1 MTSPD
6 RAPDVQPIVDWLI
19 GGASA
24 AVGADGLVD
33 ELCCRMRTAGVPLA
47 RAALFVRPLHPN
59 VAARAFYWR
68 QGDRAVEVSDQ
79 GHEFIGTDEQLASPV
94 RAVSAARSALRRRL
108 CDDATPLDFPVLH
121 ELRAGGMTD
130 YLMMPLEFLDG
141 EVHTFSV
148 ATRQAGGFTDA
159 EVAAIALVHPALTRI
174 VEIRAAYLRAGNIL
188 DAYLGRHAG
197 GKVLQGRIRR
207 GDTETIDAVIWFC
220 DLRDSTSLA
229 ETLGPQG
236 FLALLNAYFE
246 AMLDPV
252 MERGGQ
258 VLSFIGDAAL
268 AIFPIGDDAVGAASR
283 AVDAAREAMARA
295 GALDAIRG
303 PSGGVPLRFGIGLHA
318 GELLYGNVGTP
329 TRITFTVVGTAAN
342 EAARI
347 EAMCKALGESLVVS
361 ARVTRLV
368 PASWRSLGAH
378 ALRGVGQPMELFT
391 LA

>member
-1 MTSPD
+1 
-6 RAPDVQPIVDWLI
+6 
-19 GGASA
+19 
-24 AVGADGLVD
+24 
-33 ELCCRMRTAGVPLA
+33 
-47 RAALFVRPLHPN
+47 
-59 VAARAFYWR
+59 
-68 QGDRAVEVSDQ
+68 
-79 GHEFIGTDEQLASPV
+79 
-94 RAVSAARSALRRRL
+94 L

-268 AIFPIGDDAVGAASR
+268 AIFPIGDDAAGAASR